1 MLHGT
6 HDPYMTEDYFDKAIE
21 FGNLYKALKKSCRN
35 VRWKDSVVGYEAN
48 GLKNTYLLRQDIL
61 HGRYRISPYQHFVV
75 YEPKKREI
83 VATRLRDRQYQK
95 ALCMGGLYDDIV
107 EHLIHDDGACQTCK
121 GTDFTLDRMVAHLR
135 RYYLKHGADGW
146 VLKCDVRKFFPST
159 RHDVAK
165 KAVMKRVH
173 DQRAA
178 QAVCNVIDSFDGD
191 VGIGL
196 GSQISQLV
204 ELCVLDDLDHFIK
217 ERLRIKHYLRYMD
230 DFVLIHQD
238 KAVLQECY
246 RQIVDFLT
254 SSTGLVLNEKTTLYP
269 LRNGVKMLNWRFV
282 IKADTGRIVRY
293 MNGKKLG
300 KQRRKLRKLIKR
312 EQAGTLA
319 ESTAK
324 NSLLA
329 WRANAKR
336 GDTFYQRQRMYHYY
350 YDLKGGKNHE
360 QRTAYETGGSC
371 VRAASW
377 RDGRCTA
384 ECLS

>member
-1 MLHGT
+1 
-6 HDPYMTEDYFDKAIE
+6 MTEDYFDKAIE

-61 HGRYRISPYQHFVV
+61 RGKYRISPYQHFTV

-95 ALCMGGLYDDIV
+95 ALCTGGLYDDIV
-107 EHLIHDDGACQTCK
+107 EHLIHDNGACQTCK

-135 RYYLKHGADGW
+135 RYYLKHGAEGW

-165 KAVMKRVH
+165 RAIMKRVH

-178 QAVCNVIDSFDGD
+178 KAVCDVIDSFDGD

-230 DFVLIHQD
+230 DFVLIHPD

-246 RQIVDFLT
+246 RQIVAFLT
-254 SSTGLVLNEKTTLYP
+254 GTTGLVLNKKTALYP
-269 LRNGVKMLNWRFV
+269 LRQGVKMLNWRFV
-282 IKADTGRIVRY
+282 IKKDTGRIVRY
-293 MNGKKLG
+293 MSSKKLG
-300 KQRRKLRKLIKR
+300 KQRRKLRKLMER

-319 ESTAK
+319 EGTTE

-336 GDTFYQRQRMYHYY
+336 GDTFYRRQRMYHYFY
-350 YDLKGGKNHE
+350 SIKGGKRNAQRNAHE
-360 QRTAYETGGSC
+360 ASRSC
-371 VRAASW
+371 VRSASE
-377 RDGRCTA
+377 RNGRCFA
-384 ECLS
+384 ECLSGSLRSTG